1 MYLLLIA
8 ICILVIV
15 RWQMQDSAEPEPP
28 NKRSRKT
35 SKYADYTCAP
45 SGAVYF
51 LFDIETTGSKRNFDK
66 IIALS
71 MLAYDSDGNQLGSFS
86 RLINPGSVTIDTYLT
101 KNIHSTWILL
111 AR

>member
-1 MYLLLIA
+1 
-8 ICILVIV
+8 
-15 RWQMQDSAEPEPP
+15 MQDSAEPEPP
-28 NKRSRKT
+28 NKRARKT
-35 SKYADYTCAP
+35 NKYSDYTCAP

-101 KNIHSTWILL
+101 ITKNIHSTWILL